1 MITSSFY
8 GREGE
13 HLPELTMA
21 DGVVRLGLETLG
33 DRTIR
38 ALQVQKL
45 RGRAPLLGR
54 HSLGIGGDGAAV
66 FARVE
71 SMMEASD
78 ARLSEHR
85 KSLGLDALETTGAP
99 LDAVVPE
106 ALRQPLLRLLDG
118 VHAGESSATVN
129 VDLTE
134 DELGIRSE
142 GDRVVFFVTATGLGI
157 EEHEIE
163 EIFKPFVQLNRGYTR
178 TVDGTGLGL
187 SISRHLAGLLGGEI
201 TAESTPG
208 EGSTFTVSVPARLPE
223 RD

>member
-1 MITSSFY
+1 
-8 GREGE
+8 
-13 HLPELTMA
+13 
-21 DGVVRLGLETLG
+21 
-33 DRTIR
+33 
-38 ALQVQKL
+38 
-45 RGRAPLLGR
+45 
-54 HSLGIGGDGAAV
+54 
-66 FARVE
+66 
-71 SMMEASD
+71 
-78 ARLSEHR
+78 
-85 KSLGLDALETTGAP
+85 
-99 LDAVVPE
+99 
-106 ALRQPLLRLLDG
+106 
-118 VHAGESSATVN
+118 